1 MNISYGTIMK
11 IKINDDYE
19 IVTLIN
25 NSSGADGFNC
35 KVLDLS
41 TFEILSDYKNI
52 KDFKSNNNIEEILG
66 YLDIYEVIK

>member
-1 MNISYGTIMK
+1 MDISYGTIMK

-35 KVLDLS
+35 KVLDIS
-41 TFEILSDYKNI
+41 TFEILSD
-52 KDFKSNNNIEEILG
+52 
-66 YLDIYEVIK
+66 